1 MSSPAETVFDSVFC
15 FESYGVPVAVE
26 SNSPAILSLAEE
38 TVRKALLGK
47 LEVCGVGTAR
57 HYFRI
62 EEHDNGDCSIF
73 QDGQR
78 MVTDRPDG
86 KFFRFL
92 NSLVRILVAE
102 FSETFI
108 FVHSGV
114 VVWKNKAI
122 LIPGDS
128 FSGKTS
134 LVAALI
140 REGAVYYSDEYA
152 VLDSAGRVHPFPRDL
167 SIRNDS
173 GTITE
178 TDVRP
183 TDLGA
188 AVGSIPANVGAV
200 WFTKYDP
207 GVCLFVPERQTVGNA
222 IVEMINYT
230 IPIRRNAALAMD
242 VLRKTL
248 DNCLAIKCRR
258 GDVKEF
264 VPFFLDFVDNT
275 VI

>member
-1 MSSPAETVFDSVFC
+1 MSSPTETVFDSVFC

-26 SNSPAILSLAEE
+26 SNSPAMLSQAEE
-38 TVRKALLGK
+38 TIRKALLGK
-47 LEVCGVGTAR
+47 LDSCRSDDVM
-57 HYFRI
+57 HSFRI
-62 EEHDNGDCSIF
+62 EEHENGNCSIF

-78 MVTDRPDG
+78 MVTDRPNG

-92 NSLVRILVAE
+92 DSLVRILVAE
-102 FSETFI
+102 FSDSFV

-114 VVWKNKAI
+114 VVWNGKAV

-134 LVAALI
+134 LVAELI
-140 REGAVYYSDEYA
+140 RAGAVYYSDEYA
-152 VLDSAGRVHPFPRDL
+152 VFDTDGRVHPFPRRL

-178 TDVRP
+178 TDVDP
-183 TDLGA
+183 IELGGK
-188 AVGSIPANVGAV
+188 VGDGPAEVRAV
-200 WFTKYDP
+200 WFTKYDR
-207 GVCLFVPERQTVGNA
+207 GIHSFVPERQTVGNA

-230 IPIRRNAALAMD
+230 IPIRRTPTLAID
-242 VLRKTL
+242 VLRKSL

-258 GDVKEF
+258 GEAKEF
-264 VPFFLDFVDNT
+264 VPFFLDFIDNT